1 MNMKKIVVAIS
12 VAIIIITGVITI
24 PAIFNFSPLKS
35 IGADKT
41 PVFTEINN
49 IHLSNGKYY
58 LDNDIENCYFLIY
71 DNKIQLI
78 ADEMQLKKLFIEQ
91 MSITNTELQIN
102 DENYLAWLSAEKDR
116 WKIALPYKVVQNSM
130 NNNIIIIWHWTE
142 DDNGNIK
149 SFTGTPYVDENTI
162 SYGQCGFIHESVNI
176 E

>member
-1 MNMKKIVVAIS
+1 MKKNVVAIS

-24 PAIFNFSPLKS
+24 PVIFIFSPLKS
-35 IGADKT
+35 IGANKT
-41 PVFTEINN
+41 STFTEINN
-49 IHLSNGKYY
+49 IRLSDGRYY
-58 LDNDIENCYFLIY
+58 LDNDIENCYFWVY

-78 ADEMQLKKLFIEQ
+78 ADETQFKKLFIEQ
-91 MSITNTELQIN
+91 MRITNPEYQIN
-102 DENYLAWLSAEKDR
+102 DENYSAWLSAEKDR

-130 NNNIIIIWHWTE
+130 NNNIIIIWHWIE

-162 SYGQCGFIHESVNI
+162 SYGQCEFIHESVNI